1 MRARRAP
8 VPARGHEPW
17 HAPPELV
24 QALFDASGTAPVLAL
39 RRGLAEA
46 RRERAR
52 ALLLGLLAFAAF
64 VVGLY
69 VAASDR
75 ADAASVSVGVTVVGL
90 LAATLALGWGSLH
103 VLEHALT
110 DLDRAY
116 RRAEDD
122 LERALDSQER
132 AARALR
138 RLLGGGG
145 PWS

>member
-17 HAPPELV
+17 YPPAELV
-24 QALFDASGTAPVLAL
+24 QALFDASGTASVLAL
-39 RRGLAEA
+39 RRGLVEA
-46 RRERAR
+46 RRECAR

-64 VVGLY
+64 VMGVY

-75 ADAASVSVGVTVVGL
+75 ADAASVSVGATVVGL
-90 LAATLALGWGSLH
+90 LAATFALGWGSLH

-110 DLDRAY
+110 ERARVY

-132 AARALR
+132 AERALR
-138 RLLGGGG
+138 RILDGGG

>member
-24 QALFDASGTAPVLAL
+24 QALFDAVGTAPVLAL

-52 ALLLGLLAFAAF
+52 ALLLGAVAFVAF
-64 VVGLY
+64 VVGIY

-75 ADAASVSVGVTVVGL
+75 LAGHGFVSVFATFAL
-90 LAATLALGWGSLH
+90 SLATSIAFGFASLH

-138 RLLGGGG
+138 RILEEGS
-145 PWS
+145 P

>member
-1 MRARRAP
+1 
-8 VPARGHEPW
+8 
-17 HAPPELV
+17 V
-24 QALFDASGTAPVLAL
+24 QALFDAVGTRPVLAL

-52 ALLLGLLAFAAF
+52 AALLGALALVTF
-64 VVGLY
+64 VVGVY

-75 ADAASVSVGVTVVGL
+75 LAGHGVVSVV
-90 LAATLALGWGSLH
+90 ATTALTLVLSLVLGWGSLH

-122 LERALDSQER
+122 LERALDTQER
-132 AARALR
+132 TARALR
-138 RLLGGGG
+138 RILDEGAA
-145 PWS
+145 

>member
-17 HAPPELV
+17 HAPDELV
-24 QALFDASGTAPVLAL
+24 QALFDAAGTGSVLAL

-52 ALLLGLLAFAAF
+52 ALLLGLLAFVAF
-64 VVGLY
+64 VMGIH
-69 VAASDR
+69 VAAGDRSD
-75 ADAASVSVGVTVVGL
+75 ASVSVGVTVVGL
-90 LAATLALGWGSLH
+90 LAATFALGWGSLH

-138 RLLGGGG
+138 RILEEDS
-145 PWS
+145 P

>member
-24 QALFDASGTAPVLAL
+24 QALFDASGTGSVLAL

-52 ALLLGLLAFAAF
+52 ALLLGAVAFVAF

-75 ADAASVSVGVTVVGL
+75 FDGHGFVSVFATIALSLAAS
-90 LAATLALGWGSLH
+90 AAFGFASLH
-103 VLEHALT
+103 VLKHALT

-122 LERALDSQER
+122 IERALDSQER

-138 RLLGGGG
+138 RILEEGS
-145 PWS
+145 P